1 MGGDIFR
8 YSLNVSVVNIGIFI
22 VFIVTDLSCS
32 NNFSKDAVMFQY
44 NRRKH
49 LLFKRLN

>member
-8 YSLNVSVVNIGIFI
+8 YSLNVSVVNISIFI

-32 NNFSKDAVMFQY
+32 NNFSKDDVIFQY

-49 LLFKRLN
+49 LLFKLLN